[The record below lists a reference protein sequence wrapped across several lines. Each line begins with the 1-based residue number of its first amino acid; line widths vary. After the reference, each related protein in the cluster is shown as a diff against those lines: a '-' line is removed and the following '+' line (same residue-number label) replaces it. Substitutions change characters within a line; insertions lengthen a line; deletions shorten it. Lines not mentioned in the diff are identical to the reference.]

1 MTDFVHLH
9 VHTEYS
15 LLDGA
20 TRIASI
26 FEKCDRLGM
35 SAVAITDHGNMYG
48 ALEFVKAAIR
58 YTDKTADPYEFIA
71 ARRPFKVKPIL
82 GCELYV
88 TENMDARV
96 STGGKMPKLNHLILL
111 AKNERGYKNL
121 IKLVSEGYTRG
132 LYYKPRIDFEL
143 LKKHAEGLVC
153 LSACLAGELP
163 QACLEGDVEKAERI
177 ADKYKALFGE
187 DYYIEIQDHN
197 IADQKRILPLLVSVA
212 RKKGIKIVATNDV
225 HYLDKEDSLM
235 QKVLQCI
242 SFRRTLD
249 LETELKEQQQQ
260 EGDTVTED
268 GYFPTREFYLKSPDE
283 MRELI
288 REMGK
293 NKAIIVSTQ
302 SVLYTR
308 RRLYA
313 RGIYTEAH
321 LRRA

>member
-111 AKNERGYKNL
+111 A
-121 IKLVSEGYTRG
+121 
-132 LYYKPRIDFEL
+132 EL
-143 LKKHAEGLVC
+143 LIEWILRTVHIKGRWQVSFCEPCRIHVPYAEP
-153 LSACLAGELP
+153 AI
-163 QACLEGDVEKAERI
+163 ERI
-177 ADKYKALFGE
+177 NETGSGSMCGYC
-187 DYYIEIQDHN
+187 IQFIGN
-197 IADQKRILPLLVSVA
+197 IAAVQGSSVY
-212 RKKGIKIVATNDV
+212 I
-225 HYLDKEDSLM
+225 
-235 QKVLQCI
+235 
-242 SFRRTLD
+242 F
-249 LETELKEQQQQ
+249 
-260 EGDTVTED
+260 
-268 GYFPTREFYLKSPDE
+268 
-283 MRELI
+283 
-288 REMGK
+288 
-293 NKAIIVSTQ
+293 IIV
-302 SVLYTR
+302 
-308 RRLYA
+308 
-313 RGIYTEAH
+313 H
-321 LRRA
+321 